1 MCLTV
6 KAVHLEVVSD
16 LTTEAFIAALRRF
29 VARRGCLALIW
40 SDHSSNFVGTKSE
53 LKELQSLLD
62 RATQG
67 AVSDFC
73 STCNIQWKFIPERA
87 PHFGGIWESAVK
99 GVKTHLK
106 RIVSPVKL
114 TSEEFSTVLSQIEAC
129 LNSRPLTPT
138 NSPDDNGVTVLTP
151 GHFLIGKPLVAL
163 PDSQL
168 SYRSMLLLK
177 RWHLCQQLVRHFWE
191 CWHNEYFRT
200 LNKYNKWHFPSR
212 NVAVGDVVILQ
223 ETGTISTKWP
233 IARVIA
239 VYPGLDK
246 LVCVVTVK
254 TPQGT
259 YKRPVSKVAVLL
271 PNETDID

>member
-1 MCLTV
+1 MSGS
-6 KAVHLEVVSD
+6 HLERPRLKFCWSQER
-16 LTTEAFIAALRRF
+16 TEG
-29 VARRGCLALIW
+29 VA
-40 SDHSSNFVGTKSE
+40 
-53 LKELQSLLD
+53 D

-114 TSEEFSTVLSQIEAC
+114 TFEEFSTVLSQIEAC
-129 LNSRPLTPT
+129 LNSRPLTPM
-138 NSPDDNGVTVLTP
+138 NSPDDDGVTVLTP

-163 PDSQL
+163 PNSQL
-168 SYRSMLLLK
+168 SYRSMSLLK

-191 CWHNEYFRT
+191 RWHNEYLCT

-212 NVAVGDVVILQ
+212 NIAVGDVVILQ
-223 ETGTISTKWP
+223 ETGTIPTKWP
-233 IARVIA
+233 IAHVIA
-239 VYPGLDK
+239 VYPGSDK
-246 LVCVVTVK
+246 LVRVVTVK

-271 PNETDID
+271 PNETDTN